1 MAHPHSHDGSGTAPP
16 AQPPDEPDLLQA
28 FRLIDARLD
37 TSAYRE
43 QLATLRRRLAGEL
56 FGAPELVDATLA
68 AGFELVT
75 HMQGWTAVLDRDA
88 VLASARG
95 QGAAVVWVELAD
107 LAVDRKVVAGHGV
120 LRTMLGS
127 SLTTAPLAFFIRFDG
142 GLMSS
147 EALYLDVASETAT
160 PPDAGIPPRGHL
172 RDLLGYPEEPR
183 WS

>member
-1 MAHPHSHDGSGTAPP
+1 
-16 AQPPDEPDLLQA
+16 
-28 FRLIDARLD
+28 
-37 TSAYRE
+37 
-43 QLATLRRRLAGEL
+43 
-56 FGAPELVDATLA
+56 
-68 AGFELVT
+68 
-75 HMQGWTAVLDRDA
+75 
-88 VLASARG
+88 
-95 QGAAVVWVELAD
+95 
-107 LAVDRKVVAGHGV
+107 
-120 LRTMLGS
+120 MLGS